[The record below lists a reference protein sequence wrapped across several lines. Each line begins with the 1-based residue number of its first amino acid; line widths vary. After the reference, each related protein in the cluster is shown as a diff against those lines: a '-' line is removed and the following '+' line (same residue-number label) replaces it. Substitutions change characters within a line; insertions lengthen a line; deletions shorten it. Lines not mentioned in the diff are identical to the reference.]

1 MSDDLF
7 ENTPTSSGD
16 YDASS
21 IEVLEGLE
29 PVRRRPGM
37 YIGGTDDRALHHLV
51 AEVLDNA
58 MDEAVAGHATRIE
71 LRLDEGNRVVVSDN
85 GRGIPVGEHPKY
97 PGKSTLEVI
106 LSTLHSGG
114 KFSGKAYATSGGLH
128 GVGVSVVNALS
139 SDTRVEV
146 ARDKQLY
153 AQKFSRGETLGPIE
167 QLGPTPNRRGTTVSF
182 VPDTEIFGDRQFNPK
197 KLFKLARSKAYLFA
211 GVEIRWKCAPSLTSD
226 DIPAEAV
233 FKFPG
238 GLADHL
244 AEQLGGRECVTAQP
258 FAGTQDFPD
267 EAGRVEWA
275 IAWPLYSD
283 GSTSWYCN
291 TVPTPDGGTH
301 VQGLRAAL
309 TKALRAFGELTGAK
323 KAKDLTADD
332 VMVGAE
338 VMLSV
343 FIRDPQFQSQ
353 TKDRLTSPEAARLV
367 ENAVRDHF
375 DHFLSDNMERGK
387 ALLGQVMERMDER
400 LRRKQEREIKR
411 KTATN
416 AKKLRLPGKLTDCSG
431 EGEGETEL
439 FIVEG
444 DSAGGSA
451 KQARNRKTQAILPI
465 RGKILNVAS
474 ATADKIRA
482 NSEIADLT
490 LAMGCGTRKDCEPE
504 NLRYDRIIIMTDADV
519 DGAHIRTL
527 LLTFF
532 YRQTRELIERG
543 HIYIAQPPLYKATR
557 GRSELYLKDERALED
572 YLLDGGIEDAVF
584 TTQDGTTHAGQ
595 DLLAILHQSREIVNA
610 INNLNTRYNRNL
622 VEQAAIV
629 GGLDPEGIA
638 NPDRSGETLKRV
650 ANRLDRISDELERGW
665 TGEVTDEEALAFSR
679 TVRGVTETHHIDRAL
694 LQSADARK
702 LRQLADRLDELF
714 GGVPTL
720 ARKGDTINI
729 FGPASLFKAVTDAGR
744 KGVSMQRYKGLGEM
758 NAEQLWETT
767 LDPNARTLLRVEID
781 QTDEADQIFT
791 ALMGDLVEPRRDF
804 IQDNALNVSN
814 LDV

>member
-7 ENTPTSSGD
+7 ENTPASSGD

-37 YIGGTDDRALHHLV
+37 YIGGVDDRALHHLV

-71 LRLDEGNRVVVSDN
+71 LRLDEGNRVTIADN
-85 GRGIPVGEHPKY
+85 GRGIPVAEHPKY

-128 GVGVSVVNALS
+128 GVGISVVNALS
-139 SDTRVEV
+139 SHTRVEV
-146 ARDKQLY
+146 ARDRQLY
-153 AQKFSRGETLGPIE
+153 AQEFARGESLGPVE
-167 QLGPTPNRRGTTVSF
+167 ELGPTPNRRGTTVAF
-182 VPDTEIFGDRQFNPK
+182 TPDTEIFGDRSFSAK
-197 KLFKLARSKAYLFA
+197 RLFKLTRSKAYLFA
-211 GVEIRWKCAPSLTSD
+211 GVEIRWKCAPGLATD
-226 DIPAEAV
+226 EVPEEAV

-238 GLADHL
+238 GLSDHL
-244 AEQLGGRECVTAQP
+244 AEQIGERPCVTAQP
-258 FAGTQDFPD
+258 FV
-267 EAGRVEWA
+267 GRHEFAASEDGLSQGRADWA

-301 VQGLRAAL
+301 EQGLRAAL
-309 TKALRAFGELTGAK
+309 AKGLRAFGELTGTK
-323 KAKDLTADD
+323 KAKDISADD
-332 VMVGAE
+332 VMTGAE

-367 ENAVRDHF
+367 ENAMRDHF

-387 ALLGQVMERMDER
+387 ALLGEVMERMDER

-431 EGEGETEL
+431 ETEAETEL

-474 ATADKIRA
+474 ASADKIRA
-482 NSEIADLT
+482 NAEIADLT
-490 LAMGCGTRKDCEPE
+490 LAMGCGTRKDCDPGS
-504 NLRYDRIIIMTDADV
+504 LRYDRIIIMTDADV
-519 DGAHIRTL
+519 DGAHIATL
-527 LLTFF
+527 LMTFF
-532 YRQTRELIERG
+532 FQEMTEIVRG
-543 HIYIAQPPLYKATR
+543 GHLFLAQPPLYRLTAGKESRYAR
-557 GRSELYLKDERALED
+557 DDEHRA
-572 YLLDGGIEDAVF
+572 
-584 TTQDGTTHAGQ
+584 
-595 DLLAILHQSREIVNA
+595 
-610 INNLNTRYNRNL
+610 
-622 VEQAAIV
+622 
-629 GGLDPEGIA
+629 
-638 NPDRSGETLKRV
+638 
-650 ANRLDRISDELERGW
+650 ELE
-665 TGEVTDEEALAFSR
+665 A
-679 TVRGVTETHHIDRAL
+679 TV
-694 LQSADARK
+694 
-702 LRQLADRLDELF
+702 F
-714 GGVPTL
+714 
-720 ARKGDTINI
+720 KGKKVD
-729 FGPASLFKAVTDAGR
+729 VGR
-744 KGVSMQRYKGLGEM
+744 FKGLGEM
-758 NAEQLWETT
+758 NPQQLRETT
-767 LDPNARTLLRVEID
+767 MDPASRNLIRITLPTEFEDRAVVKELVD
-781 QTDEADQIFT
+781 H
-791 ALMGDLVEPRRDF
+791 LMGRNPEHRFNF
-804 IQDNALNVSN
+804 IQNRAGE
-814 LDV
+814 LDKELIDA

>member
-7 ENTPTSSGD
+7 ENAPASSGD
-16 YDASS
+16 YDSSS

-37 YIGGTDDRALHHLV
+37 YIGGTDDRALHHLA

-58 MDEAVAGHATRIE
+58 MDEAVAGHANRIE
-71 LRLDEGNRVVVSDN
+71 VRLEEGNRLSISDN
-85 GRGIPVGEHPKY
+85 GRGIPVDEHPKF

-139 SDTRVEV
+139 SNTRVEV
-146 ARDKQLY
+146 ARDKQLF
-153 AQKFSRGETLGPIE
+153 AQEFSKGRTMGPLETIGAA
-167 QLGPTPNRRGTTVSF
+167 PNRRGTTVSF
-182 VPDTEIFGDRQFNPK
+182 TPDDEIFGDRKFKPHR
-197 KLFKLARSKAYLFA
+197 LFKLARSKAYLFA
-211 GVEIRWKCAPSLTSD
+211 GVEIRWKCADALVSED
-226 DIPAEAV
+226 VPAEAT

-244 AEQLGGRECVTAQP
+244 AEQVGTRECVTAQP
-258 FAGTQDFPD
+258 FTGRQDFPS
-267 EAGRVEWA
+267 EQGRVEWA

-301 VQGLRAAL
+301 EQGLRAAL

-323 KAKDLTADD
+323 KAKDISADD
-332 VMVGAE
+332 VMTGAE

-353 TKDRLTSPEAARLV
+353 TKDRLTSPEASRYV

-375 DHFLSDNMERGK
+375 DHFLTDNMERGK
-387 ALLGQVMERMDER
+387 ALLGEVMERMEER

-431 EGEGETEL
+431 EGDRETEL

-451 KQARNRKTQAILPI
+451 KQARDRKTQAILPI

-490 LAMGCGTRKDCEPE
+490 LALGCGTRKDCDAEA
-504 NLRYDRIIIMTDADV
+504 LRYDRVIIMTDADV
-519 DGAHIRTL
+519 DGAHIATL
-527 LLTFF
+527 LMTFF
-532 YRQTRELIERG
+532 FQEMPDVVRSGALYL
-543 HIYIAQPPLYKATR
+543 AQPPLYRLTAGKESRYAR
-557 GRSELYLKDERALED
+557 DDAHRA
-572 YLLDGGIEDAVF
+572 
-584 TTQDGTTHAGQ
+584 
-595 DLLAILHQSREIVNA
+595 
-610 INNLNTRYNRNL
+610 
-622 VEQAAIV
+622 
-629 GGLDPEGIA
+629 
-638 NPDRSGETLKRV
+638 
-650 ANRLDRISDELERGW
+650 ELE
-665 TGEVTDEEALAFSR
+665 A
-679 TVRGVTETHHIDRAL
+679 TVFKGKKVDV
-694 LQSADARK
+694 AR
-702 LRQLADRLDELF
+702 F
-714 GGVPTL
+714 
-720 ARKGDTINI
+720 
-729 FGPASLFKAVTDAGR
+729 
-744 KGVSMQRYKGLGEM
+744 KGLGEM
-758 NAEQLWETT
+758 NPQQLRETT
-767 LDPNARTLLRVEID
+767 MNPDTRSLIRITLPAEFEQRASVKELVD
-781 QTDEADQIFT
+781 Q
-791 ALMGDLVEPRRDF
+791 LMGRNPEHRFNF
-804 IQDNALNVSN
+804 IQNRASEMDRDMIDA
-814 LDV
+814 